1 MSEENIIQHC
11 SPTLAGLK
19 SAAMFST
26 PFTTR
31 CEAMAA
37 VARLNGSVS
46 PFGLK
51 AVLLRYRS
59 QRALIYIYRPLML
72 SKELRSPE
80 ASELLESRG
89 YCFSTADEGV
99 EQLKRKVEECPS
111 IPHEIG
117 LFLGYPPEDVKGFID
132 NKAACYKCSGYWKV
146 YGDEDRAR
154 CLFSEYSECTRSYL
168 EKLRKGAGLESLI
181 IPA

>member
-31 CEAMAA
+31 SEAMNAI
-37 VARLNGSVS
+37 ARLSSSVES
-46 PFGLK
+46 YGLK

-59 QRALIYIYRPLML
+59 QKALIYIYRPDML
-72 SKELRSPE
+72 SLELERPE
-80 ASELLESRG
+80 ASELLRSRG
-89 YCFSTADEGV
+89 YSLSTLEKAV
-99 EQLKRKVEECPS
+99 EEMRERVEECPS

-132 NKAACYKCSGYWKV
+132 NKASCYKCRGYWKV
-146 YGDEDRAR
+146 YGDEEKAQ
-154 CLFSEYSECTRSYL
+154 CLFSQFHECTRSYL
-168 EKLRKGAGLESLI
+168 ERYRNGAGLESLI

>member
-31 CEAMAA
+31 SEAINALI
-37 VARLNGSVS
+37 RLNSSVC
-46 PFGLK
+46 PMGLK
-51 AVLLRYRS
+51 AILLRYRG
-59 QRALIYIYRPLML
+59 QKALIYIYRPDML
-72 SKELRSPE
+72 SRELERPD
-80 ASELLESRG
+80 ALELLRSRG
-89 YCFSTADEGV
+89 YCFRDLDEAIAELV
-99 EQLKRKVEECPS
+99 ERVDKCPS

-117 LFLGYPPEDVKGFID
+117 LFLGYPPEDVKGFIE
-132 NKAACYKCSGYWKV
+132 NNAACYKCRGYWKV
-146 YGDEDRAR
+146 YGDEEKAK
-154 CLFSEYSECTRSYL
+154 CLFSKYFECTRSYM
-168 EKLRKGAGLESLI
+168 ERYRNGAGLDSLI